1 VLSRQ
6 IVRVADVK
14 SLFDIQVNGFA
25 SVDFQSPRLAPEET
39 ERAVAA
45 LAHHGTLRFFPTLIT
60 DDVESLR
67 VKFENLEQH
76 RASSRAIAE
85 AACGYHLEGPWIS
98 PEPGYRGAHEERWVR
113 PPSITDFDTLQKA
126 ANGNIRLV
134 TLAPEWP
141 DSPALIKQLVAQG
154 VHVSLGHTNASE
166 SQIDAAIEAGA
177 RFCTHLGN
185 GVPQMLHRHDNVIQ
199 RLLARDELVAFLIPD
214 GIHLPPAVLK
224 NFFRAK
230 PPGKALFTTD
240 CMSAAGAPPGRYRL
254 ADTEVEVGPDRIVRK
269 PGETCFAGSSLAPDE
284 GVENLQRWL
293 GLDPETA
300 RALFSTRI
308 AELFGIDLPD
318 LPTP

>member
-1 VLSRQ
+1 M
-6 IVRVADVK
+6 K
-14 SLFDIQVNGFA
+14 GLFDIQVNGFA
-25 SVDFQSPRLAPEET
+25 GVDYQNPLLSREEM
-39 ERAVAA
+39 ERSTAA
-45 LAHHGTLRFFPTLIT
+45 LARHGTLRFFPTLIT
-60 DDVESLR
+60 DGIESLR
-67 VKFENLEQH
+67 AKFENLERL
-76 RASSRAIAE
+76 RASSPAIAE

-98 PEPGYRGAHEERWVR
+98 PEPGYRGAHDPHWVR
-113 PPSITDFDTLQKA
+113 PPSLADFHTLQNA
-126 ANGNIRLV
+126 AKGHIRLV

-141 DSPALIKQLVAQG
+141 GSPEVIRELVAQG

-199 RLLARDELVAFLIPD
+199 RLLARDELAAFLIPD

-254 ADTEVEVGPDRIVRK
+254 AGTEVEVGPDRIVRK

-284 GVENLQRWL
+284 GAENLQRWL
-293 GLDPETA
+293 DLSPQKA
-300 RALFSTRI
+300 RALFSTDI
-308 AELFGIDLPD
+308 SSIFGIDLPD
-318 LPTP
+318 LKRRPGFAG